1 MALAMIFSAVSCQQ
15 ENFEPVGEETTVSF
29 TVSLPD
35 AQTKTK
41 SLMGE
46 VSKVDELIYE
56 VWKTEAADERDLTDK
71 AKAIRLYQKSVD
83 LNKETQSTVITLN
96 LVQDQEYTV
105 LFWAQDKDADV
116 YVTDSLTNVHY
127 AKGWNGEENQN
138 RLYSNQENYEA
149 YYAAEFVSDEDS
161 KSRRVELKRPFAQ
174 LNLGTKNTQEEID
187 HEYGVRVVTSKVVI
201 DKVGTSFNVAQNS
214 QIAVS
219 GEATVTF
226 DTAVDPSGEFEK
238 FTVNG
243 QEYEYVAMN
252 YLFATGNTATVSY
265 VINTELTGTEGTVTD
280 AQITNTVYEVPL
292 QENYRTNIVGNLL
305 TSTTEYIVVVNPIW
319 SGDLGLEE
327 IYYYAE
333 NGGVYN
339 MTRDIVLTSPLIV
352 KKDLVINLNGFT
364 ITGGD
369 EYTGVN
375 QTGADISAITVD
387 EDATLTIQG
396 VGKVIGGTYAI
407 NAVKGTVNISG
418 GNFFAPYTAVQLR
431 AATLNI
437 TGGRFE
443 VTELQSG
450 MYYVINCVDSN
461 WNNGTAIL
469 NITGG
474 SFKNFDPANAWESL
488 HRVSFVPEGYTTN
501 LVDDMYFV
509 VPVSE

>member
-1 MALAMIFSAVSCQQ
+1 MKRFVFLVVFSLVAGFAAAQMISDDDVIEILKTEQGKGKSQQ
-15 ENFEPVGEETTVSF
+15 EIATELVKKGVTVEQLKRIKAKVEKEKDTYFTKNVDEEEAIDRSREEG
-29 TVSLPD
+29 
-35 AQTKTK
+35 QTKTDAK
-41 SLMGE
+41 KMGKE
-46 VSKVDELIYE
+46 LHSMLEPKPEETDEI
-56 VWKTEAADERDLTDK
+56 
-71 AKAIRLYQKSVD
+71 
-83 LNKETQSTVITLN
+83 
-96 LVQDQEYTV
+96 
-105 LFWAQDKDADV
+105 
-116 YVTDSLTNVHY
+116 
-127 AKGWNGEENQN
+127 
-138 RLYSNQENYEA
+138 
-149 YYAAEFVSDEDS
+149 
-161 KSRRVELKRPFAQ
+161 
-174 LNLGTKNTQEEID
+174 
-187 HEYGVRVVTSKVVI
+187 
-201 DKVGTSFNVAQNS
+201 
-214 QIAVS
+214 
-219 GEATVTF
+219 
-226 DTAVDPSGEFEK
+226 
-238 FTVNG
+238 
-243 QEYEYVAMN
+243 
-252 YLFATGNTATVSY
+252 
-265 VINTELTGTEGTVTD
+265 
-280 AQITNTVYEVPL
+280 
-292 QENYRTNIVGNLL
+292 
-305 TSTTEYIVVVNPIW
+305 
-319 SGDLGLEE
+319 
-327 IYYYAE
+327 
-333 NGGVYN
+333 
-339 MTRDIVLTSPLIV
+339 
-352 KKDLVINLNGFT
+352 VINLNGFT